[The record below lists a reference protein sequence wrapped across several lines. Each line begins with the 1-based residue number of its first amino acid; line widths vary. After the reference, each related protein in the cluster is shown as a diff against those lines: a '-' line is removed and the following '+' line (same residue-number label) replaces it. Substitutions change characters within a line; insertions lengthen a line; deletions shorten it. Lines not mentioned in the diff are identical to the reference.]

1 MTDVQTRTEAET
13 AHRCAGTGAGPT
25 STRRCIL
32 VGAGAIGATAVLAA
46 CGTDGTGTN
55 PNGTDFDADP
65 APAGSTAAGGG
76 DSGDSGGGDSSSG
89 GGGQVLVAASEV
101 AVGGGV
107 ITDSLVVTQP
117 TEGTYKAFSKV
128 CTHQGCEVSEIADGQ
143 IICRCHNSFF
153 SVKDGAPT
161 SGPAQQ
167 PLAETKVELDGDNIV
182 VAA

>member
-13 AHRCAGTGAGPT
+13 THQCASTGTT

-32 VGAGAIGATAVLAA
+32 VGAGALGATAVLAA

-55 PNGTDFDADP
+55 PNGSDFDANP
-65 APAGSTAAGGG
+65 APAGSTAAGAEGGG
-76 DSGDSGGGDSSSG
+76 DSGDTGGGAE
-89 GGGQVLVAASEV
+89 VLVAASKV
-101 AVGGGV
+101 TVGGGV
-107 ITDSLVVTQP
+107 ITDKLVVTQP
-117 TEGTYKAFSKV
+117 TEGTFKAFSKV
-128 CTHQGCEVSEIADGQ
+128 CTHQGCEVSEIKDGQ

-167 PLAETKVELDGDNIV
+167 PLAETKVELDGDNV
-182 VAA
+182 VVSA

>member
-1 MTDVQTRTEAET
+1 MTDLQTRTEAET
-13 AHRCAGTGAGPT
+13 GHQCAGTGAGTT

-46 CGTDGTGTN
+46 CGTAGTGTN
-55 PNGTDFDADP
+55 PNGTDFDSNP
-65 APAGSTAAGGG
+65 VPAGSEAAGGG
-76 DSGDSGGGDSSSG
+76 STGGDSGGGTG
-89 GGGQVLVAASEV
+89 GTVLVAASEV

-107 ITDSLVVTQP
+107 ITDNLVVTQP

-182 VAA
+182 TAA